1 MAILEIPIPTL
12 EDTTDELVSRN
23 DVPVGLHVVPTPE
36 ELVERWGRSSVSPH
50 LLATDREVLCLE
62 GSGVAG
68 YARVGRWAVLPTG
81 PAAPPGLE
89 DLALDDLLSRLAADG
104 LKPVFAAVSDPSPYT
119 NRGMVAIEI
128 AHDTRIALADFSL
141 AGKRRANI
149 RHSVSSA
156 HRAGLRM
163 VPWSVDIAAGVAEVS
178 AAWLS
183 TKRGGEMGFTLGRFS
198 TDTLDASTCRVA
210 LDAAGRVVGFVTWRS
225 FDDGRGRV
233 LDLMRRVPDAPNP
246 TIDFLI
252 AESLLEFAEAGVE
265 VASLAAVPVARGR
278 LAEHV
283 YPTAT
288 LRKYKE
294 KFAPTWE
301 PLYLIAPSR
310 PRLLGALR
318 AIASAYCPGGLRRA
332 IRRNH

>member
-1 MAILEIPIPTL
+1 MAIVEPIQQL
-12 EDTTDELVSRN
+12 DRTTNGLVAR
-23 DVPVGLHVVPTPE
+23 DDLRGGLRVAPTPE
-36 ELVERWGRSSVSPH
+36 ETVARFGRSSVSPH
-50 LLATDREVLCLE
+50 LLAADREVLCLA
-62 GSGVAG
+62 GGGVAG
-68 YARVGRWAVLPTG
+68 YARIARWAVLPTG
-81 PAAPPGLE
+81 PATPPGLE
-89 DLALDDLLSRLAADG
+89 EVVLDDLLSRLAANR
-104 LKPVFAAVSDPSPYT
+104 LKPVFAAVSDPAPYT
-119 NRGMVAIEI
+119 RRGMVAIEI
-128 AHDTRIALADFSL
+128 AHDTRIELADFSL

-156 HRAGLRM
+156 RRAGLRM
-163 VPWSVDIAAGVAEVS
+163 VPWSAEVASGVGAVS

-210 LDAAGRVVGFVTWRS
+210 LDAEGRVVGFVTWRS

-252 AESLLEFAEAGVE
+252 AESLLEFAGAGVE
-265 VASLAAVPVARGR
+265 IASLAAVPVARGR

-288 LRKYKE
+288 LRRYKE
-294 KFAPTWE
+294 KFAPTWQ

-310 PRLLGALR
+310 PRLVGALR